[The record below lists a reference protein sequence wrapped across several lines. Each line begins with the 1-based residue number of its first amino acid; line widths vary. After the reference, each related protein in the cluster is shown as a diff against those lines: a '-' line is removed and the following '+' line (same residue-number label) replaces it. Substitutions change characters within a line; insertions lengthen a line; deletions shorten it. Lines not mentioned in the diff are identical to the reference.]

1 MKYGTAFI
9 MDVLR
14 DFIMCP
20 LHDFFVWKTGS
31 IFLCIDEFFT

>member
-20 LHDFFVWKTGS
+20 LHDFFRMEYWQY
-31 IFLCIDEFFT
+31 LPMYR